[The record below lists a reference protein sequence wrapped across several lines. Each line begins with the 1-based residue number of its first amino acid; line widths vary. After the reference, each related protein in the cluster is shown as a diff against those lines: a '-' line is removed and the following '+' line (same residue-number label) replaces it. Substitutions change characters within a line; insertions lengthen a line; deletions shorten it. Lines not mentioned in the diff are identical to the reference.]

1 VKRIADIH
9 AGRHRLADGLAVRRT
24 EVFFRKR
31 SGFPVDIT
39 LPLFIRV
46 SKNDRSRWSWSH
58 IVGLTRLAI
67 TRPLAILMFI
77 VCLVLL
83 GGVSYTKLRQDRFP
97 AISFPAVF
105 VRIDYPGAGP
115 GDVEDLIAKPI
126 ENSVAGLP
134 GVELLSSNSS
144 EGSATVNIRFV
155 EGTDTNQAALDVE
168 RRLAAVRGRL
178 PVDAG
183 VPSVTKADASAFP
196 IMNIAMSSDRR
207 SLADIFSMAND
218 DILPKLQ
225 AVPGVADVQ
234 IQGGLQRE
242 IQIEVDSARLRA
254 YNISIQT
261 LNNALTRENVSTP
274 GGRINDGDRSVGVRA
289 LGQLKTVDDIRNLVI
304 STNPRV
310 VRMADVADVSDTYRE
325 QTRLQRFNGNDAV
338 GFTITKQADANGVQV
353 SNDIQKTLAQIRSG
367 VPNDIQMEITSD
379 AASFTRKSISAV
391 QTDLIIAVFLTGLVL
406 FFFLHTWRNT
416 LIVLLAIPTCLIST
430 LLIMFFVGFSI
441 NVITLLALALTIGI
455 LVDDSI
461 VVLENINRHLE
472 HGENARDASLKGRSE
487 IGLAAIAIT
496 LVDVIVFL
504 PVSFMTGNIGRL
516 FKEFGVTIAATTLL
530 SLFVSFTLTPML
542 ASRWL
547 KPGHETG
554 LLARF
559 GAVWERGYDKIARGY
574 RRVLAIGLKLRFAVL
589 GIGLCS
595 LAVSYMMLQT
605 NMIGSEYAPPEDDGL
620 FQVNISMPAGTSLD
634 GTNTVTRRVETIL
647 KQIPEVHD
655 IFTSVGGGGGGG
667 GANTRNASIAV
678 QLADHKERHRTVF
691 EVISDFRRLTRGIP
705 DAQIRAS
712 VQNPLA
718 GGGGGGIGIR
728 VQGDDLKTLEEVS
741 LRIEEVVR
749 NTAGTVDVQN
759 SASQRDPE
767 IRAVLD
773 RERLADL
780 RISASAAAQ
789 ALRTSVGGVVVTQL
803 RPDGSDQLDIRV
815 VAKDSERSDIQGIG
829 GIPLLTDTG
838 SIVRLDQVAT
848 ITSDSGPAR
857 IERSERQ
864 RRIDINAAVSG
875 RSLGDVSRD
884 IRTALAATPMPEG
897 YRWVLAGQVQAME
910 TATTT
915 LLSTLVLS
923 VILIYMLM
931 VALFESW
938 LTPLAIMFSLPVAL
952 VGAFTG
958 LWITGNTFNIFS
970 LIGMIMLMGLV
981 GKNAILLIDF
991 TNTLRARGYERTE
1004 ALLEAGQTRLRPIVM
1019 TTCTVIFAMLPL
1031 ALKLE
1036 AGGETRAPMAVVII
1050 GGVLSSTILTLVLV
1064 PGVYTM
1070 LDDLKTFFGRLRQ
1083 PKLAPAT
1090 VAHGEVAVPDSTA
1103 PGRATGRPIRAEVAP
1118 PPAQGGSE

>member
-1 VKRIADIH
+1 M
-9 AGRHRLADGLAVRRT
+9 
-24 EVFFRKR
+24 
-31 SGFPVDIT
+31 
-39 LPLFIRV
+39 
-46 SKNDRSRWSWSH
+46 
-58 IVGLTRLAI
+58 GLTRLAI
-67 TRPLAILMFI
+67 TRPLAVLMFI

-115 GDVEDLIAKPI
+115 GDVEELITKPI
-126 ENSVAGLP
+126 ENAVAGLP

-144 EGSATVNIRFV
+144 EGSATINIRFV
-155 EGTDTNQAALDVE
+155 EGTDTNLAAQDVE
-168 RRLAAVRGRL
+168 RRLAGVRGRL

-183 VPSVTKADASAFP
+183 VPSVTKADATAFP
-196 IMNIAMSSDRR
+196 IMNIAMSSGSRGI
-207 SLADIFSMAND
+207 ADIFAMAND

-242 IQIEVDSARLRA
+242 VQVKVDSARLRA
-254 YNISIQT
+254 YGISIQS
-261 LNNALTRENVSTP
+261 LNNALARENISTP
-274 GGRINDGDRSVGVRA
+274 GGRISEGDRSQGVRA
-289 LGQLKTVDDIRNLVI
+289 LGQLQTVDDIKNLVI
-304 STNPRV
+304 QTNPRV
-310 VRMADVADVSDTYRE
+310 VRVADVATVTDTYRE
-325 QTRLQRFNGNDAV
+325 QARIQRFNSADAV

-353 SNDIQKTLAQIRSG
+353 SDDIRKALETIQRT
-367 VPNDIQMEITSD
+367 VPRDVRMQVTSD
-379 AASFTRKSISAV
+379 AASFTKKSIGAV
-391 QTDLIIAVFLTGLVL
+391 QNDLLIAVVLTGGVL
-406 FFFLHTWRNT
+406 FLFLHSWRNT

-430 LLIMFFVGFSI
+430 LLVMFFSGFSI

-472 HGENARDASLKGRSE
+472 NGEDPTQAALKGRSE

-554 LLARF
+554 LVARF
-559 GAVWERGYDKIARGY
+559 GRWWERGYDAIARKY
-574 RRVLAIGLKLRFAVL
+574 RSVLAFGLRMRFAVL
-589 GIGLCS
+589 GIGFAS

-605 NMIGSEYAPPEDDGL
+605 NMIGSEYAPAEDDGL

-634 GTNTVTRRVETIL
+634 GTNAVARRVETIL
-647 KQIPEVHD
+647 KTIPEVHD

-667 GANTRNASIAV
+667 GANTRNATIAV
-678 QLADHKERHRTVF
+678 QLAEHKERHRTVF
-691 EVISDFRRLTRGIP
+691 EVISEFRRLTRGIP

-718 GGGGGGIGIR
+718 GGGGSGISIR
-728 VQGDDLKTLEEVS
+728 IQGDDLQVLEEIAG
-741 LRIEEVVR
+741 RIESVVR
-749 NTAGTVDVQN
+749 STQGAVDVQN

-780 RISASAAAQ
+780 RVSASAAAQ

-803 RPDGSDQLDIRV
+803 RPEGSDQLDIRV
-815 VAKDSERSDIQGIG
+815 IASDSERTDIAGIG
-829 GIPLLTDTG
+829 GIPLVGEGG
-838 SIVRLDQVAT
+838 SLVRLDQVAQ
-848 ITSDSGPAR
+848 ITAQSGPAR
-857 IERSERQ
+857 IERSDRQ
-864 RRIDINAAVSG
+864 RRVDVSGGVSG

-884 IRTALAATPMPEG
+884 IRAELARLPMPDG
-897 YRWVLAGQVQAME
+897 YRWIMAGQVQQME
-910 TATTT
+910 QATTT
-915 LLSTLVLS
+915 LLSTLILS
-923 VILIYMLM
+923 VLLIYMLM

-938 LTPLAIMFSLPVAL
+938 LTPLSIMFALPVAL

-981 GKNAILLIDF
+981 GKNAILLIDY
-991 TNTLRARGYERTE
+991 TNTLRQRGYERTE

-1019 TTCTVIFAMLPL
+1019 TTSTVVFAMLPL

-1070 LDDLKTFFGRLRQ
+1070 LDDLKIYFGKLRQ

-1090 VAHGEVAVPDSTA
+1090 VGHTEVEVAGPPVPTRQANRSPRVEA
-1103 PGRATGRPIRAEVAP
+1103 VP
-1118 PPAQGGSE
+1118 PPVQGGAE

>member
-1 VKRIADIH
+1 
-9 AGRHRLADGLAVRRT
+9 
-24 EVFFRKR
+24 
-31 SGFPVDIT
+31 
-39 LPLFIRV
+39 
-46 SKNDRSRWSWSH
+46 
-58 IVGLTRLAI
+58 VGLTRLAI

-77 VCLVLL
+77 ICLVLL

-115 GDVEDLIAKPI
+115 GDVEELVAKPI

-134 GVELLSSNSS
+134 GVDLLSSASQ

-155 EGTDTNQAALDVE
+155 EGTDTNTAALDVE
-168 RRLAAVRGRL
+168 RRLAAVRRIL
-178 PVDAG
+178 PEDAG
-183 VPSVTKADASAFP
+183 VPSVNKADASAFP
-196 IMNIAMSSDRR
+196 VMNIAMSSDRR
-207 SLADIFSMAND
+207 SLAEIFTMAND

-242 IQIEVDSARLRA
+242 IQVEVDSARLRA

-289 LGQLKTVDDIRNLVI
+289 LGQLKTVDDIKNLVI
-304 STNPRV
+304 TTNPRV
-310 VRMADVADVSDTYRE
+310 VRMADVATVSDTYRE
-325 QTRLQRFNGNDAV
+325 QTRFQRFNGNDAV

-353 SNDIQKTLAQIRSG
+353 SNDIQRALAQIRSS
-367 VPNDIQMEITSD
+367 VPNDIRMQITSD
-379 AASFTRKSISAV
+379 AASFTRKSISSV
-391 QTDLIIAVFLTGLVL
+391 QTDLVIAVVLTGLVL

-430 LLIMFFVGFSI
+430 LLIMFFSGFSI

-472 HGENARDASLKGRSE
+472 HGENPREAALKGRSE

-516 FKEFGVTIAATTLL
+516 FKEFGVTIAATTLF

-559 GAVWERGYDKIARGY
+559 GQAWERCYDKVAYGY
-574 RRVLAIGLKLRFAVL
+574 RRILAVGLRWRFAVL
-589 GIGLCS
+589 GIGFGS
-595 LAVSYMMLQT
+595 LVISFIMLQT
-605 NMIGSEYAPPEDDGL
+605 NMIGSEFAPPEDDGL
-620 FQVNISMPAGTSLD
+620 FQVNITMPAGTSLD
-634 GTNTVTRRVETIL
+634 GTNAVARRVEAIL
-647 KQIPEVHD
+647 NGIPEVED

-667 GANTRNASIAV
+667 GASTRNASIAV
-678 QLADHKERHRTVF
+678 QLAEHKERHRTVF
-691 EVISDFRRLTRGIP
+691 EVINDIRRQTRGIP

-728 VQGDDLKTLEEVS
+728 VQGDDLKTLEDVA

-749 NTAGTVDVQN
+749 NTPGTVDVQN

-803 RPDGSDQLDIRV
+803 RPDQSDQLDIRV
-815 VAKDSERSDIQGIG
+815 IAKDSERSDIQGIG
-829 GIPLLTDTG
+829 SIPLLSDTG
-838 SIVRLDQVAT
+838 AVVRLDQVAT
-848 ITSDSGPAR
+848 IVNDSGPAR
-857 IERSERQ
+857 IERSDRQ
-864 RRIDINAAVSG
+864 RRIDVNANVTG

-884 IRTALAATPMPEG
+884 MRASLNALPMPEG
-897 YRWVLAGQVQAME
+897 YRWIMAGQVQQME
-910 TATTT
+910 LATTT

-952 VGAFTG
+952 VGAFLG
-958 LWITGNTFNIFS
+958 LWLTGNTFNIFS

-981 GKNAILLIDF
+981 GKNAILLVDF

-1004 ALLEAGQTRLRPIVM
+1004 AILEAGQTRLRPIVM

-1036 AGGETRAPMAVVII
+1036 AGGETRAPMAMVII
-1050 GGVLSSTILTLVLV
+1050 GGVLSSTLLTLVLV

-1070 LDDLKTFFGRLRQ
+1070 LDDLKTFFSRLRQ
-1083 PKLAPAT
+1083 PKVAPPT
-1090 VAHGEVAVPDSTA
+1090 LAHGEVAVPDSAA
-1103 PGRATGRPIRAEVAP
+1103 PGRANARPLRRQVAP